1 MHKGKYVSKLAGLNI
16 ATLLLVG
23 TLQVIVPQASASG
36 LDQAIVHQAIVRIDR
51 MKAATAT
58 GGEVCAT
65 PHTVATEASVHV
77 TFPTGTQAFTVNS
90 TAGNWTV
97 STTGVT
103 VDGATA
109 WPGIDTATD
118 VTGNT
123 VTFPSTDLTVGTKY
137 CFYFSGTSTLTTGTA
152 GNDLKGSIVTY
163 DGAGTPAI
171 IDNSNVALS
180 VISNDQIVVS
190 AVVPPMFSMTLP
202 VNTDSFTPPL
212 SASSTTATSGTDVT
226 IATNANSGW
235 VAWVKSAN
243 AALTSAST
251 GKSIA
256 TYGTVN
262 DAATDLAT
270 LSATN
275 AYNLDVA
282 IKTDS
287 ATAGTGTVSQG
298 AGYGQEYA
306 GANATSGGTL
316 TTVFQPIASADGVT
330 DGDVLTLKELA
341 RITSLQQAATDY
353 TDTLTVVAAGR
364 F

>member
-36 LDQAIVHQAIVRIDR
+36 LNQAVVRIDR

-65 PHTVATEASVHV
+65 PHTTATEASVKV
-77 TFPTGTQAFTVNS
+77 TFPLYTGGDATKSFTVNS
-90 TAGNWTV
+90 TAANWTV
-97 STTGVT
+97 TTT
-103 VDGATA
+103 NLPADATA

-123 VTFPSTDLTVGTKY
+123 VTFPSTDLTVATKY
-137 CFYFSGTSTLTTGTA
+137 CFNFSGTSTLTTGVA
-152 GNDLKGSIVTY
+152 ANDLEGSVATY
-163 DGAGTPAI
+163 DGAGTPAV

-180 VISNDQIVVS
+180 VVSNDQIVVS

-202 VNTDSFTPPL
+202 VNTDSFTAPL
-212 SASSTTATSGTDVT
+212 SATSTTATSGTDVT

-262 DAATDLAT
+262 EAATDLAT

-298 AGYGQEYA
+298 VGYGQEYA